1 MTAVG
6 QPRLGSPGYL
16 RGGMRVQGLKGPR
29 NEGTT
34 LTTDRSSD
42 REGAPDHKRN
52 CVVLGM

>member
-6 QPRLGSPGYL
+6 RPGLGSPGHL

-34 LTTDRSSD
+34 LSTDRSGD
-42 REGAPDHKRN
+42 REGAPEHKRN
-52 CVVLGM
+52 RVVLGM